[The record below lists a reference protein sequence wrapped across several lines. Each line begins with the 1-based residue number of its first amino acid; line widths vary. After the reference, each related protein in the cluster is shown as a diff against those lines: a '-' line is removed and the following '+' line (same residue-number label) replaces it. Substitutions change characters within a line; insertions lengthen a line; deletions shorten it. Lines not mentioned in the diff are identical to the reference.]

1 MPFISVQV
9 AGSLLQEQKDAITIS
24 LGKSIS
30 LIPGKSEKQLMVDI
44 SDGHSLYFGGKPLS
58 TGAYVDVRTFGD
70 SDFESKKA
78 LTESIYEMLHNI
90 CGIQKNEIYV
100 TFSAFSEWGTRG
112 SLYKSG
118 GRKMENM
125 EEMDGIMTLMDEN
138 GNETEYEFV
147 DSIVFENA
155 EYVVLLPVEDV
166 DCEAVILAVET
177 DGDVENYVAVDD
189 EEILNGVYEIFKER
203 FADQLD
209 FVD

>member
-1 MPFISVQV
+1 
-9 AGSLLQEQKDAITIS
+9 
-24 LGKSIS
+24 
-30 LIPGKSEKQLMVDI
+30 
-44 SDGHSLYFGGKPLS
+44 
-58 TGAYVDVRTFGD
+58 
-70 SDFESKKA
+70 
-78 LTESIYEMLHNI
+78 
-90 CGIQKNEIYV
+90 
-100 TFSAFSEWGTRG
+100 
-112 SLYKSG
+112 
-118 GRKMENM
+118 MENM

-155 EYVVLLPVEDV
+155 EYVVLLPVDDV
-166 DCEAVILAVET
+166 DCEAVILSVET

>member
-78 LTESIYEMLHNI
+78 LTESIYEMLHKI

-112 SLYKSG
+112 SLYK
-118 GRKMENM
+118 
-125 EEMDGIMTLMDEN
+125 
-138 GNETEYEFV
+138 
-147 DSIVFENA
+147 
-155 EYVVLLPVEDV
+155 
-166 DCEAVILAVET
+166 
-177 DGDVENYVAVDD
+177 
-189 EEILNGVYEIFKER
+189 
-203 FADQLD
+203 
-209 FVD
+209 

>member
-1 MPFISVQV
+1 
-9 AGSLLQEQKDAITIS
+9 
-24 LGKSIS
+24 
-30 LIPGKSEKQLMVDI
+30 
-44 SDGHSLYFGGKPLS
+44 
-58 TGAYVDVRTFGD
+58 
-70 SDFESKKA
+70 
-78 LTESIYEMLHNI
+78 
-90 CGIQKNEIYV
+90 
-100 TFSAFSEWGTRG
+100 
-112 SLYKSG
+112 
-118 GRKMENM
+118 MENM

-166 DCEAVILAVET
+166 DCEAVILAVDT

>member
-1 MPFISVQV
+1 
-9 AGSLLQEQKDAITIS
+9 
-24 LGKSIS
+24 
-30 LIPGKSEKQLMVDI
+30 
-44 SDGHSLYFGGKPLS
+44 
-58 TGAYVDVRTFGD
+58 
-70 SDFESKKA
+70 
-78 LTESIYEMLHNI
+78 
-90 CGIQKNEIYV
+90 
-100 TFSAFSEWGTRG
+100 
-112 SLYKSG
+112 
-118 GRKMENM
+118 MENM

-166 DCEAVILAVET
+166 YCEAVILAVET

>member
-1 MPFISVQV
+1 
-9 AGSLLQEQKDAITIS
+9 
-24 LGKSIS
+24 
-30 LIPGKSEKQLMVDI
+30 
-44 SDGHSLYFGGKPLS
+44 
-58 TGAYVDVRTFGD
+58 
-70 SDFESKKA
+70 
-78 LTESIYEMLHNI
+78 
-90 CGIQKNEIYV
+90 
-100 TFSAFSEWGTRG
+100 
-112 SLYKSG
+112 
-118 GRKMENM
+118 MENM

>member
-1 MPFISVQV
+1 
-9 AGSLLQEQKDAITIS
+9 
-24 LGKSIS
+24 
-30 LIPGKSEKQLMVDI
+30 
-44 SDGHSLYFGGKPLS
+44 
-58 TGAYVDVRTFGD
+58 
-70 SDFESKKA
+70 
-78 LTESIYEMLHNI
+78 
-90 CGIQKNEIYV
+90 
-100 TFSAFSEWGTRG
+100 
-112 SLYKSG
+112 
-118 GRKMENM
+118 MENM

-177 DGDVENYVAVDD
+177 DGDVENYVTVDD

>member
-1 MPFISVQV
+1 
-9 AGSLLQEQKDAITIS
+9 
-24 LGKSIS
+24 
-30 LIPGKSEKQLMVDI
+30 
-44 SDGHSLYFGGKPLS
+44 
-58 TGAYVDVRTFGD
+58 
-70 SDFESKKA
+70 
-78 LTESIYEMLHNI
+78 
-90 CGIQKNEIYV
+90 
-100 TFSAFSEWGTRG
+100 
-112 SLYKSG
+112 
-118 GRKMENM
+118 MENM
-125 EEMDGIMTLMDEN
+125 EEIDGIMTLMDEN